1 MRPWRRSV
9 RRIPIRGASSPA
21 SEAMM
26 LETAAVKPGRTRRR
40 TPVAWADGRLLSAQ
54 AAAAYLGVPY
64 TSLRD
69 WALRGHIPIVRPPEC
84 RRLWFDRRDLDRLIE
99 QCKE

>member
-1 MRPWRRSV
+1 MQSEVGKDGGLSVGRST
-9 RRIPIRGASSPA
+9 GA
-21 SEAMM
+21 
-26 LETAAVKPGRTRRR
+26 AAPRRR
-40 TPVAWADGRLLSAQ
+40 RRALPNDAPPARLLSAQ

-69 WALRGHIPIVRPPEC
+69 WALRGHVPIVRPPDC

-99 QCKE
+99 QWKERNH